1 VIQERLEG
9 WKGALDRVTATVEKS
24 LAVSSGAGASQ
35 KGSDFLLLFVEFT
48 PRRPAGGG

>member
-1 VIQERLEG
+1 ERLEG

-35 KGSDFLLLFVEFT
+35 GGARGGRFGAEELVNHHQQAVE
-48 PRRPAGGG
+48 A